1 MLQVDMQ
8 LVPARSHKTGNPVV
22 QPDLRY
28 VPILLD
34 RAGER
39 AALAGLPS
47 FVWERTT
54 PFIRVAP
61 ATQVERSQRV
71 AALGEWIA
79 ALGAAVGSHRIYLD
93 PNGIQAASNPKES
106 PILTATYEAA
116 RSAGIAFMPVHTL
129 GVRATAGP
137 ASTAAAKD
145 GRGLALR
152 YLAASQMAIGARRL
166 SEMVGAEVQSLG
178 VEFRQIDLFVDLG
191 WIRPRDDLDGADLAP
206 LIAEIKRLGPWR
218 SIALAGTCVPETL
231 AGYREGIISPI
242 PRREREMWLALQAA
256 GHLDLVFSDYGIQN
270 PKPPVIGVAPLMR
283 AAIRYSTPKAILVSR
298 GDSILRGLSQAEQ
311 EHEYQAVCER
321 LFLHDLYVE
330 DCCPGD
336 RVIRDCSDGHLKI
349 RTQRDWRNIGTAHH
363 AHSVVYDLQRLE
375 AERAASRHAAERT
388 GVSRSRRRRT
398 RIPGSPSNTPARSP
412 T

>member
-1 MLQVDMQ
+1 MQ
-8 LVPARSHKTGNPVV
+8 LVPARTSLVGSPVK

-28 VPILLD
+28 APILLD

-47 FVWERTT
+47 FVWERLT

-61 ATQVERSQRV
+61 ATQEERSQRV
-71 AALGEWIA
+71 AELGEWIDSLA
-79 ALGAAVGSHRIYLD
+79 RAVGSHRIYLD
-93 PNGIQAASNPKES
+93 PNGIQAASNPKDS
-106 PILTATYEAA
+106 PVLITTYEAA
-116 RSAGIAFMPVHTL
+116 RSAGIDFMPVHTL

-137 ASTAAAKD
+137 ASTAAAID

-152 YLAASQMAIGARRL
+152 YLVAAQMAIGARRPC
-166 SEMVGAEVQSLG
+166 EAIGTEVQSLG
-178 VEFRQIDLFVDLG
+178 VEFREIDLFIDLG

-218 SIALAGTCVPETL
+218 SIALTGTCVPETL
-231 AGYREGIISPI
+231 ADYREGIISAI
-242 PRREREMWLALQAA
+242 PRREREIWLALQSA
-256 GHLDLVFSDYGIQN
+256 GHPDLVYSDYGIQN

-283 AAIRYSTPKAILVSR
+283 AGVRYSTPKAILVSR

-311 EHEYQAVCER
+311 EGEYQAVCER

-330 DCCPGD
+330 ECCPGD
-336 RVIRDCSDGHLKI
+336 HVIRACSDGHIKI

-375 AERAASRHAAERT
+375 AERAAIRQAAERR
-388 GVSRSRRRRT
+388 GVSMSRRRRRT
-398 RIPGSPSNTPARSP
+398 RIPGSPHNTPARSP
-412 T
+412 A